1 MNDLDRTRSAC
12 EELYRYLRLISGGQP
27 GGRFIEV
34 RQATKPGG
42 MTQHFIPVRQIGR
55 AHQLI
60 RTLAPTTDIYTGV
73 LLRDRRA
80 GGRDAVSTAH
90 LVFVEIDAPDA
101 ERKLAGFHRP
111 TVVIGSGTPGH
122 VHAYWHLRQPVEVV
136 ELERANRRLAHR
148 LGGDSASVD
157 AARILRPPATLNHKH
172 RPPAAVRVLDTHA
185 AQRYELGDLIDGLP
199 DPEGSPV
206 RGLASHTRQRHH
218 PIDQRLLAI
227 AAAEYV
233 GALTGQQPTR
243 AGKIRCP
250 FHDDRTPSLQLYED
264 RSWYCFGCRIG
275 GTIYDFAAKLWLTG
289 QSRGGKLRGR
299 DFLRV
304 RQRLAEIFLR

>member
-1 MNDLDRTRSAC
+1 MTAVDRTSSAC
-12 EELYRYLRLISGGQP
+12 EELYRYLRLITSGQA
-27 GGRFIEV
+27 GGRFIEI
-34 RQATKPGG
+34 REATRSGG
-42 MTQHFIPVRQIGR
+42 MTQHFVPVRQIGR

-60 RTLAPTTDIYTGV
+60 RSLAPTTDVYAGV

-101 ERKLAGFHRP
+101 ERKLAAFHRP

-122 VHAYWHLRQPVEVV
+122 LHAYWHLRQPVAAV

-172 RPPAAVRVLDTHA
+172 RPPGAVRVLDTHA
-185 AQRYELGDLIDGLP
+185 AYRYELGELIDGLP
-199 DPEGSPV
+199 DPEGSPNL
-206 RGLASHTRQRHH
+206 GLASHTRQRRH
-218 PIDQRLLAI
+218 PLDQRLLAI

-243 AGKIRCP
+243 GGKIRCP
-250 FHDDRTPSLQLYED
+250 FHDDEIPSLQLYED
-264 RSWYCFGCRIG
+264 RSWYCLGCRIG
-275 GTIYDFAAKLWLTG
+275 GTIYDFAAQLWSMDTK
-289 QSRGGKLRGR
+289 GGA
-299 DFLRV
+299 FLRL
-304 RQRLAEIFLR
+304 RARLATQLGVR